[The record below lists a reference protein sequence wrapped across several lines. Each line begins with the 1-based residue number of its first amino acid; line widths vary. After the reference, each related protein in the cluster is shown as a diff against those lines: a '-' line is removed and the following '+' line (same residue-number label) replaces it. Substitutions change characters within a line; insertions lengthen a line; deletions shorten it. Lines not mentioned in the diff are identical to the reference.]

1 MHTLISFIQTVAAQ
15 VVAYYLCSW
24 IDGKIGK
31 AANTKRSPP
40 VLRIPGGFAF
50 GMNPLRTLISLPTL
64 IICASGQ
71 KSRWSEK
78 FNTCPSGELA
88 NP

>member
-15 VVAYYLCSW
+15 VVACYLCSW

-31 AANTKRSPP
+31 GSKHEKKPP
-40 VLRIPGGFAF
+40 RYSEYRGLRFWLESLENAH
-50 GMNPLRTLISLPTL
+50 LIAYPYYM
-64 IICASGQ
+64 Q
-71 KSRWSEK
+71 KSKWSEK

>member
-31 AANTKRSPP
+31 GSKPPGTPNTGG
-40 VLRIPGGFAF
+40 LRFWHESLENAH
-50 GMNPLRTLISLPTL
+50 LIAYPYYMRFRAKVKAGRK
-64 IICASGQ
+64 I
-71 KSRWSEK
+71 
-78 FNTCPSGELA
+78 
-88 NP
+88 